1 MLFNALTSWH
11 PKHFRS
17 CLQAFPASW
26 VIGRQCPA
34 WKQTALCLTPRKCPV
49 KLKSFPNSPCDRLSW
64 NLAPKMLVGKGPLQ
78 GCHNLNT
85 PAIILWWST
94 TCRQPSH
101 GDLLC
106 RVDFP
111 TGERMSFFFFFFFLR
126 YISVTNVG
134 PSINIHWMSEKMF
147 GAYYISNN
155 NIIDNRMATLRSS
168 YSALDP
174 VVNISPEL
182 YYFISATTLW
192 SRYCSPNLQMRKLRF
207 E

>member
-11 PKHFRS
+11 PEHFRS

-26 VIGRQCPA
+26 VIGGKCLA
-34 WKQTALCLTPRKCPV
+34 WKQTALCLTPRKCSV
-49 KLKSFPNSPCDRLSW
+49 KLNSFSPQFSSMWQAILKPGSKDACREGATASR
-64 NLAPKMLVGKGPLQ
+64 
-78 GCHNLNT
+78 HNLNT

-94 TCRQPSH
+94 TCN
-101 GDLLC
+101 
-106 RVDFP
+106 FP
-111 TGERMSFFFFFFFLR
+111 WWLALQSGLSNWGENELFFFFFFF
-126 YISVTNVG
+126 YSISVTDVG

-147 GAYYISNN
+147 AGYYISNN
-155 NIIDNRMATLRSS
+155 TTIDNRMATLWSS

-174 VVNISPEL
+174 VVNISPGL

-192 SRYCSPNLQMRKLRF
+192 SRYCCPSLQMRKLRF